1 MSEGAVKTDKPINA
15 KKALLLLFA
24 VNLLNFFDRQL
35 PGVLGEPIRKEFEL
49 TDSQLGL
56 IGTAFTLVYA
66 AVGLPIGRLAD
77 VWVRTRLIS
86 IGVTVWSALTA
97 ISGFVTSYG
106 GLVAARLGVG
116 IGESTCSPACQSLIG
131 DLFPPD
137 KRSRALGAF
146 MLGLPF
152 GLCLSY
158 LSAAWLAHEY
168 GWRTCFVL
176 AAVPGFIVALLVLK
190 LPEPPRGGADPARAT
205 AAPAAGPSA
214 AAEGSPFLRLLRI
227 KTLWWIVIS
236 GALHNF
242 NVYAINAFQTPF
254 LQRYHSL
261 NLRNAALVSALVV
274 GLVGAVGLLA
284 GGWAS
289 DRLSR
294 RRADG
299 RLLLAAGTMLASV
312 PCVFLALAQPPGSI
326 VPFMIPMALGT
337 TLSFVYYA
345 TVYAAIQ
352 DVVAPRLRGSAIAVY
367 FFAMYVMGAS
377 MGTYVTGKLSDFLAR
392 RAMAEA
398 GAPAMTEAFRAVG
411 LHDAMYVIPTLAFFC
426 ALVLFAASRTVGA
439 DMVVKPIPEKA
450 SA

>member
-1 MSEGAVKTDKPINA
+1 VSTKQEEASS
-15 KKALLLLFA
+15 KKVLLLLFA

-35 PGVLGEPIRKEFEL
+35 PGVLGEPIRKEFNL
-49 TDSQLGL
+49 DDAQLGL
-56 IGTAFTLVYA
+56 IGTALTLMYA
-66 AVGLPIGRLAD
+66 AVGLPVGRLAD
-77 VWVRTRLIS
+77 TWVRTRLIS
-86 IGVTVWSALTA
+86 AGLTLWSVLTA
-97 ISGFVTSYG
+97 VSGMVHGYA

-116 IGESTCSPACQSLIG
+116 IGEATCSPACQSMIG
-131 DLFPPD
+131 DLFPPE

-158 LSAAWLAHEY
+158 LTGAWLGAEY

-176 AAVPGFIVALLVLK
+176 AAIPGLIVALLILK
-190 LPEPPRGGADPARAT
+190 LPEPPRGGAD
-205 AAPAAGPSA
+205 AAAAAGA
-214 AAEGSPFLRLLRI
+214 ARPANHATSWEGYKRVMRI
-227 KTLWWIVIS
+227 RTLWWIVIS

-254 LQRYHSL
+254 LQRYHAL
-261 NLRNAALVSALVV
+261 DLRSAALVSALVV
-274 GLVGAVGLLA
+274 GFVGAIGLLA

-294 RRADG
+294 RRPDG
-299 RLLLAAGTMLASV
+299 RLLLAAGTMVASV
-312 PCVFLALAQPPGSI
+312 PCVFLALAQQPGSI
-326 VPFMIPMALGT
+326 VAFMIPMALGT

-352 DVVAPRLRGSAIAVY
+352 DVVEPRLRGSAVAIY

-377 MGTYVTGKLSDFLAR
+377 MGTYLTGKLSVFLAK

-411 LHDAMYVIPTLAFFC
+411 LHDAMYVIPALAFCC

-439 DMVVKPIPEKA
+439 DMVKRAEA
-450 SA
+450 CR

>member
-1 MSEGAVKTDKPINA
+1 VNSENNKINA

-35 PGVLGEPIRKEFEL
+35 PGVLGEPIRKEFGL
-49 TDSQLGL
+49 TDAQLGL

-77 VWVRTRLIS
+77 TWVRTRLIS

-97 ISGFVTSYG
+97 VSGVVTSYT

-116 IGESTCSPACQSLIG
+116 IGEATCSPACQSLIG
-131 DLFPPD
+131 DLFPPA
-137 KRSRALGAF
+137 KRSRALGVF
-146 MLGLPF
+146 MLGLPL
-152 GLCLSY
+152 GLCLAY
-158 LSAAWLAHEY
+158 LTAAWLAHEY
-168 GWRTCFVL
+168 GWRTCFVV
-176 AAVPGFIVALLVLK
+176 AAVPGLIIALLVLK
-190 LPEPPRGGADPARAT
+190 LPEPARGAADAPRAAEPL
-205 AAPAAGPSA
+205 APALAPAG
-214 AAEGSPFLRLLRI
+214 GVSPFMRVLRI

-242 NVYAINAFQTPF
+242 NVYAIGAFQTPF

-261 NLRNAALVSALVV
+261 NLRDAALVSALVV
-274 GLVGAVGLLA
+274 GLVGAIGLLA

-289 DRLSR
+289 DRLSQ

-299 RLLLAAGTMLASV
+299 RLLLAAGTMMASV

-326 VPFMIPMALGT
+326 VSFMIPMALGT

-352 DVVAPRLRGSAIAVY
+352 DVVEPRLRGTAVAIY

-377 MGTYVTGKLSDFLAR
+377 MGTYVTGKLSDLLAR

-398 GAPAMTEAFRAVG
+398 GEPAMTEAFRAVG

-439 DMVVKPIPEKA
+439 DMVVKRTEA
-450 SA
+450 CR

>member
-1 MSEGAVKTDKPINA
+1 MSTEQKVVNA

-35 PGVLGEPIRKEFEL
+35 PGVLGEPIRKEFGL
-49 TDSQLGL
+49 TDAQLGML
-56 IGTAFTLVYA
+56 GTAFTLVYA

-77 VWVRTRLIS
+77 TWIRTRLIS

-97 ISGFVTSYG
+97 VSGILTGYA

-116 IGESTCSPACQSLIG
+116 IGEATCSPACQSLIG
-131 DLFPPD
+131 DLFPPE

-152 GLCLSY
+152 GLFLSY
-158 LSAAWLAHEY
+158 VTGAWLGHEY
-168 GWRTCFVL
+168 GWRTCFVV
-176 AAVPGFIVALLVLK
+176 AAVPGFIVALLILR
-190 LPEPPRGGADPARAT
+190 LPEPPRGAADAPVAT
-205 AAPAAGPSA
+205 RPEAHASGWQSYQ
-214 AAEGSPFLRLLRI
+214 RVMRI
-227 KTLWWIVIS
+227 RTLWWIVIS

-261 NLRNAALVSALVV
+261 NLRDAALVSAVTV
-274 GLVGAVGLLA
+274 GLVGAIGLLA

-326 VPFMIPMALGT
+326 GSFMIPMALGT
-337 TLSFVYYA
+337 ALSFTYYA

-352 DVVAPRLRGSAIAVY
+352 DVVEPRLRGSAVAIY

-377 MGTYVTGKLSDFLAR
+377 MGTYVTGKLSDLLAR

-398 GAPAMTEAFRAVG
+398 DAPAMTEAFRAVG
-411 LHDAMYVIPTLAFFC
+411 LHDAMYVIPALAFCC

-439 DMVVKPIPEKA
+439 DMVVKR
-450 SA
+450 S

>member
-1 MSEGAVKTDKPINA
+1 MKEINA

-35 PGVLGEPIRKEFEL
+35 PGVLGEPIRKEFGL
-49 TDSQLGL
+49 TDAQLGML
-56 IGTAFTLVYA
+56 GTAFTLVYA

-77 VWVRTRLIS
+77 TWIRTRLIS

-97 ISGFVTSYG
+97 VSGMVTGYA

-116 IGESTCSPACQSLIG
+116 IGEATCSPACQSLIG
-131 DLFPPD
+131 DLFPPE

-152 GLCLSY
+152 GLFLSY
-158 LSAAWLAHEY
+158 VTGAWLGHEY
-168 GWRTCFVL
+168 GWRTCFVV
-176 AAVPGFIVALLVLK
+176 AAVPGFIVALLILR
-190 LPEPPRGGADPARAT
+190 LPEPPRGAADAPVAT
-205 AAPAAGPSA
+205 RPEAHASGWQSYQ
-214 AAEGSPFLRLLRI
+214 RVMRI
-227 KTLWWIVIS
+227 RTLWWIVIS

-261 NLRNAALVSALVV
+261 NLRDAALVSAVTV
-274 GLVGAVGLLA
+274 GLVGAIGLLA

-326 VPFMIPMALGT
+326 GSFMIPMALGT
-337 TLSFVYYA
+337 ALSFTYYA

-352 DVVAPRLRGSAIAVY
+352 DVVEPRLRGSAVAIY

-377 MGTYVTGKLSDFLAR
+377 MGTYVTGKLSDLLAR

-398 GAPAMTEAFRAVG
+398 DAPAMTEAFRAVG
-411 LHDAMYVIPTLAFFC
+411 LHDAMYVIPALAFCC

-439 DMVVKPIPEKA
+439 DMVVKR
-450 SA
+450 S

>member
-1 MSEGAVKTDKPINA
+1 VNTELKQGNA

-35 PGVLGEPIRKEFEL
+35 PGVLGEPIRKEFGL
-49 TDSQLGL
+49 DDAQLGL
-56 IGTAFTLVYA
+56 IGTAFTLMYA

-77 VWVRTRLIS
+77 TWVRTRLIS
-86 IGVTVWSALTA
+86 VGLAVWSALTA
-97 ISGFVTSYG
+97 VSGEVHSYT

-116 IGESTCSPACQSLIG
+116 IGEATCSPACQSLIG
-131 DLFPPD
+131 DLFPPE

-158 LSAAWLAHEY
+158 LTGAWLGAEY

-176 AAVPGFIVALLVLK
+176 AAVPGFIVAILVLK
-190 LPEPPRGGADPARAT
+190 LPEPSRGAVDAPRLVQ
-205 AAPAAGPSA
+205 PAAKHASSW
-214 AAEGSPFLRLLRI
+214 EGYKSVMRI
-227 KTLWWIVIS
+227 RTLWWIVIS

-261 NLRNAALVSALVV
+261 DLRSAALVSALVV
-274 GLVGAVGLLA
+274 GFVGAIGLLA

-299 RLLLAAGTMLASV
+299 RLLLAAGTMMASV

-326 VPFMIPMALGT
+326 ASFMVPMALGT

-352 DVVAPRLRGSAIAVY
+352 DVVEPRLRGSAVAIY

-377 MGTYVTGKLSDFLAR
+377 MGTYLTGKLSVFLAK

-411 LHDAMYVIPTLAFFC
+411 LHDAMYVIPALAFCC
-426 ALVLFAASRTVGA
+426 ALVLFAASRTVAA
-439 DMVVKPIPEKA
+439 DMVVKPAAAVPTPA
-450 SA
+450 G

>member
-1 MSEGAVKTDKPINA
+1 MKITNA
-15 KKALLLLFA
+15 NKALLLLFA

-35 PGVLGEPIRKEFEL
+35 PGVLGEPIRKEFGL
-49 TDSQLGL
+49 TDAQLGML
-56 IGTAFTLVYA
+56 GTVFTLVYA

-77 VWVRTRLIS
+77 TWVRTRLIS

-97 ISGFVTSYG
+97 VSGVVTGYA

-116 IGESTCSPACQSLIG
+116 IGEATCSPACQSLIG
-131 DLFPPD
+131 DLFPPE

-152 GLCLSY
+152 GLFLSY
-158 LSAAWLAHEY
+158 LTGAWLGHEY
-168 GWRTCFVL
+168 GWRTCFVV
-176 AAVPGFIVALLVLK
+176 AAVPGFIVALLILK
-190 LPEPPRGGADPARAT
+190 LPEPPRGAADVQLAARQEVRAS
-205 AAPAAGPSA
+205 GWESYQ
-214 AAEGSPFLRLLRI
+214 RVMRI
-227 KTLWWIVIS
+227 RTLWWIVIS

-261 NLRNAALVSALVV
+261 NLRDAALVSALVV
-274 GLVGAVGLLA
+274 GLVGAIGLLA

-299 RLLLAAGTMLASV
+299 RLLLAAGTMMASV

-326 VPFMIPMALGT
+326 GSFMIPMALGT
-337 TLSFVYYA
+337 ALSFTYYA

-352 DVVAPRLRGSAIAVY
+352 DVVEPRLRGSAVAIY

-377 MGTYVTGKLSDFLAR
+377 MGTYVTGKLSDLLAR
-392 RAMAEA
+392 RAMSEA

-411 LHDAMYVIPTLAFFC
+411 LHDAMYVIPALAFCC

-439 DMVVKPIPEKA
+439 DMVVKPAVAPKPV
-450 SA
+450 S

>member
-1 MSEGAVKTDKPINA
+1 MVH
-15 KKALLLLFA
+15 
-24 VNLLNFFDRQL
+24 
-35 PGVLGEPIRKEFEL
+35 
-49 TDSQLGL
+49 
-56 IGTAFTLVYA
+56 
-66 AVGLPIGRLAD
+66 
-77 VWVRTRLIS
+77 
-86 IGVTVWSALTA
+86 
-97 ISGFVTSYG
+97 SYT

-116 IGESTCSPACQSLIG
+116 IGEATCSPACQSLIG
-131 DLFPPD
+131 DLFPPE

-158 LSAAWLAHEY
+158 LTGAWLGHAVRLAH
-168 GWRTCFVL
+168 VL
-176 AAVPGFIVALLVLK
+176 RA
-190 LPEPPRGGADPARAT
+190 RGGAGVHRRAADPQTTR
-205 AAPAAGPSA
+205 A
-214 AAEGSPFLRLLRI
+214 AARRRRRAARRSRRSMRPAGKATSACMRI

-242 NVYAINAFQTPF
+242 NIYAINAFQTPF
-254 LQRYHSL
+254 LQRYHEL

-274 GLVGAVGLLA
+274 GLVGAIGLLA

-299 RLLLAAGTMLASV
+299 RLLLAAGTMMASV

-326 VPFMIPMALGT
+326 VAFMIPMALGT

-352 DVVAPRLRGSAIAVY
+352 DVVEPRLRGSAVAIY

-377 MGTYVTGKLSDFLAR
+377 MGTYVTGKLSDLLAR

-411 LHDAMYVIPTLAFFC
+411 LHDAMYVIPALAFCC

-439 DMVVKPIPEKA
+439 DMVVKHPAAAPKPA
-450 SA
+450 G

>member
-1 MSEGAVKTDKPINA
+1 MDSGKKALHA
-15 KKALLLLFA
+15 KKALILLFA

-35 PGVLGEPIRKEFEL
+35 PGVLGEPIRKEFGL
-49 TDSQLGL
+49 DDAQLGL
-56 IGTAFTLVYA
+56 IGTAFTLMYA

-77 VWVRTRLIS
+77 TWVRTRLIS
-86 IGVTVWSALTA
+86 AGLTVWSALTA
-97 ISGFVTSYG
+97 VSGMVHSYA

-131 DLFPPD
+131 DLFPPE

-158 LSAAWLAHEY
+158 LAGAWLGAQY
-168 GWRTCFVL
+168 GWRVCFVL
-176 AAVPGFIVALLVLK
+176 AAVPGFIVALLILK
-190 LPEPPRGGADPARAT
+190 LPEPVRGGADAPGAAHAAKQAT
-205 AAPAAGPSA
+205 SW
-214 AAEGSPFLRLLRI
+214 EGYKRVIRI
-227 KTLWWIVIS
+227 RTLWWIVIS

-261 NLRNAALVSALVV
+261 DLRSAALVSALVV
-274 GLVGAVGLLA
+274 GLVGAIGLLG

-326 VPFMIPMALGT
+326 VSFMIPMALGT

-352 DVVAPRLRGSAIAVY
+352 DVVEPRLRGSAVAVY

-377 MGTYVTGKLSDFLAR
+377 MGTYLTGKLSVFLAK

-411 LHDAMYVIPTLAFFC
+411 LHDAMYVIPALAFCC
-426 ALVLFAASRTVGA
+426 ALVLFAASRTVAA
-439 DMVVKPIPEKA
+439 DMVSNRAAALQESA
-450 SA
+450 S